1 MSPAVRNVLY
11 YLLIAVGAAVL
22 STGVQL
28 GALLSGTDPITWRPL
43 LATFVTTLFGTLVT
57 SGGTALLPR
66 PGSEKLDALAK
77 EVGKPAATAA
87 LEVEAIK
94 QATGVGGQD
103 LTPRQ
108 IEELR
113 TKADQI
119 LAWNEAR
126 AASEPEDAQR

>member
-1 MSPAVRNVLY
+1 MNPAVRTVLNY
-11 YLLIAVGAAVL
+11 VLIALGAAVL
-22 STGVQL
+22 ATGVQL

-66 PGSEKLDALAK
+66 PGSEKLDALAR

-94 QATGVGGQD
+94 QATGVGDGGF
-103 LTPRQ
+103 TP
-108 IEELR
+108 EEVAFIR
-113 TKADQI
+113 EDM
-119 LAWNEAR
+119 AR
-126 AASEPEDAQR
+126 ATALRDEIARNRAVRGA